1 MSQMVC
7 PQRHV
12 TWGDQEIVL
21 SGKLRLYET
30 WVGHKNVVTREIV
43 SDAIG
48 FFLLDV
54 DYGLQPGLHFISV

>member
-12 TWGDQEIVL
+12 TWGDQENVL

-48 FFLLDV
+48 FFYWMLITDCSPV
-54 DYGLQPGLHFISV
+54 STS